1 MAIKINLMRPD
12 DLLNLQIEGEN
23 LQLDKGDLNHPV
35 LVAIEPTRSVYLI
48 VTFPPQTTAE
58 EAFYQPNSALNP
70 PASTNVQEVERNNAP
85 KPPDKKPPEN
95 PVVVTPVRARL
106 GQPSRLVFEIPANTN
121 PRIPYTIA
129 GLLDWTGLKLS
140 VSALADVPEN
150 PTDEQGNNA
159 PPISQPG
166 KLETAI
172 ELPYRLILSP
182 NQNVVWTHELN
193 PKTHAGRTELWHTR
207 LALRDGELS
216 RTHSAPLRAIWSP
229 DYVPENSKSGKWTP
243 LGKLDQWSGVDVL
256 TAMNRRDRH
265 ELVILTSAFS
275 GFVKERSDTTTYQ
288 PKPIYAEQLM
298 LSPLGGWLKSR
309 GNWEPPVEWIF
320 RLPIL
325 IGPVPRPRI
334 EQFMELLN
342 PELRIDQ
349 VPRIPPIRLG
359 TAGESL
365 NISEWVHIATQGRDH
380 YVRIVYEGYLYPFGH
395 RAALIKVTERKFKDV
410 NGTPIAYLAQRMF
423 IVVRKPL
430 KDYAIAPMEH
440 QGRAMP
446 LKTVRLT
453 TLVTPD
459 IDPPVVIAGT
469 QYAFWVRISNQDFKF
484 HTVSED
490 SAGHRIDFT
499 TALIFVPNSDISKIP
514 VIRTQHNASGDRRAC
529 LVPGQSIT
537 FADRDLSNPADN
549 TTLTTRTLHFETQTA
564 PLDKEFGG
572 FLPRLFKAE
581 VNLAAV
587 EQLLGTSKPTT
598 ISYYADYLNNGFSDV
613 NGLFARIVKADGV
626 TQDAI
631 QAVFSGA
638 SDKSGGVATPDLSIK
653 GLTRKLGPLA
663 GDLAKAAADQFDA
676 ADFFNDVKDSA
687 KLFGSLALTDLIPT
701 GGSSSKN
708 APKVQFKAQPIPT
721 VELFWEPEIK
731 DVEFGI
737 LNFKRTET
745 TKLTVQA
752 RIEKPIGAG
761 QGKAEFSGKLN
772 DFTLD
777 FLSVIVLKFVLFAFK
792 SETGKKTDVTVQLD
806 PKEPIKFQGEL
817 EFVEEFKQII
827 PPGLFGDGP
836 SLDIDATHI
845 RAGFGIGLSPIAI
858 GVFALKD
865 VNLDA
870 ALELPFAD
878 GNPLFDFGI
887 SKREHPFNLT
897 IAIFGGGGFFHLQLD
912 TKGVRQLEAALEFG
926 ASASINL
933 GVASGGV
940 HIMAGIYFKLER
952 KTIAGKDTDAAT
964 LSGYLRM
971 GGELSILGLISI
983 SLEFNLSFTYE
994 DPGKASGRATLT
1006 VKVEILFFSKSVE
1019 VSVEKRFGSKS
1030 ADPTFAQLWDAPS
1043 IWDEYAGAFA

>member
-1 MAIKINLMRPD
+1 MAININLMRPD

-23 LQLDKGDLNHPV
+23 LQLDKADPNAPILG
-35 LVAIEPTRSVYLI
+35 AIEPARSAYLI

-58 EAFYQPNSALNP
+58 EAFYQASFLSP
-70 PASTNVQEVERNNAP
+70 PASNSQETTRNNAP
-85 KPPDKKPPEN
+85 KPPEN
-95 PVVVTPVRARL
+95 PIVTPVRARL

-140 VSALADVPEN
+140 VSALANVPEN
-150 PTDEQGNNA
+150 PTDEQRNTA
-159 PPISQPG
+159 PSIAQPG

-182 NQNVVWTHELN
+182 SQNVVWTHELN

-207 LALRDGELS
+207 LALQDGELS
-216 RTHSAPLRAIWSP
+216 RTHPAPLRAIWSP
-229 DYVPENSKSGKWTP
+229 DYVAEDSESGKWTP
-243 LGKLDQWSGVDVL
+243 LGTLDQWSGADVL

-265 ELVILTSAFS
+265 EIVILTSAFN
-275 GFVKERSDTTTYQ
+275 GFVKDLNDNPTYQ

-309 GNWEPPVEWIF
+309 GNWEPTVEWIF
-320 RLPIL
+320 RLSIPID
-325 IGPVPRPRI
+325 PVPRPRI
-334 EQFMELLN
+334 EQLMELLN
-342 PELRIDQ
+342 PELRVD
-349 VPRIPPIRLG
+349 PARRIPFPVPPFRLG
-359 TAGESL
+359 VRGEPL
-365 NISEWVHIATQGRDH
+365 NLSEWVHVATQGRDH

-395 RAALIKVTERKFKDV
+395 RAAWVKVTERKFKDV

-440 QGRAMP
+440 QGRTMP
-446 LKTVRLT
+446 LKTVQLT

-459 IDPPVVIAGT
+459 IDPPAALHGT
-469 QYAFWVRISNQDFKF
+469 QSSFWVRVSNQDFEF
-484 HTVSED
+484 HAVSED

-499 TALIFVPNSDISKIP
+499 TPLIFVPNSDTSKIAA
-514 VIRTQHNASGDRRAC
+514 VRTQHNLSGDRRAC
-529 LVPGQSIT
+529 MVPGQSIT
-537 FADRDLSNPADN
+537 FADRDLNNPADN
-549 TTLTTRTLHFETQTA
+549 TTLTTRSLHFDTQDA
-564 PLDKEFGG
+564 PLSEFGG
-572 FLPRLFKAE
+572 FLPKLFKAE

-598 ISYYADYLNNGFSDV
+598 IAYYADYLNNGFGDV
-613 NGLFARIVKADGV
+613 NGLFARIVKSDGV

-638 SDKSGGVATPDLSIK
+638 SDKAGGVATPDLSIK

-687 KLFGSLALTDLIPT
+687 KLFGSLSLLDLIPA
-701 GGSSSKN
+701 GGSSSQN
-708 APKVQFKAQPIPT
+708 APKIQFKAQPVPT

-731 DVEFGI
+731 KEDVGFGI
-737 LNFKRTET
+737 LNFKRTDT
-745 TKLTVQA
+745 TKLTVEA
-752 RIEKPIGAG
+752 HIEKPIGAG
-761 QGKAEFSGKLN
+761 QGKATFSGKLN

-777 FLSVIVLKFVLFAFK
+777 FLNVVVLQFVLFAFK
-792 SETGKKTDVTVQLD
+792 SETGKKTDVTVQLN
-806 PKEPIKFQGEL
+806 PTEPLKFQGEL

-836 SLDIDATHI
+836 SLDIDAKHI
-845 RAGFGIGLSPIAI
+845 RAGFGIGLPPIAI

-912 TKGVRQLEAALEFG
+912 TKGIRQLEAALEFG

-952 KTIAGKDTDAAT
+952 KTIEGKDTDAAT
-964 LSGYLRM
+964 LSGYLRL

-994 DPGKASGRATLT
+994 KPGKASGRATLT

-1019 VSVEKRFGSKS
+1019 VTVEKRFGSKR
-1030 ADPTFAQLWDAPS
+1030 ADPTFAQLWDTPS